1 MHGDVS
7 GRFQVFGEQG
17 FVAGAIDL
25 KYFTTALVGDEV
37 FVVDGVVCRC
47 VWGVIVKLRIRFGE
61 IQKKAQ

>member
-7 GRFQVFGEQG
+7 GRFEVFGEQG

-37 FVVDGVVCRC
+37 FVVDGVVGGGIR
-47 VWGVIVKLRIRFGE
+47 GVVIELCFRFCE
-61 IQKKAQ
+61 IEKKAQ

>member
-7 GRFQVFGEQG
+7 GRFEVFGEQG

-25 KYFTTALVGDEV
+25 KYFTTALDGDEV